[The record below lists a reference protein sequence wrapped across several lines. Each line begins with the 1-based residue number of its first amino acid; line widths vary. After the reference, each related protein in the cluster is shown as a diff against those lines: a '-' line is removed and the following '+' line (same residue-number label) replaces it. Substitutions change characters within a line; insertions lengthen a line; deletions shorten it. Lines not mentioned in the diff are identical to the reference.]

1 MMVIKPRKLI
11 SIMSHDRRS
20 QITAKVI
27 SSTARLS
34 EEESRAKHSIKLNT
48 CLRIIGKQQSLNLF
62 NMISSFAEPIYNRLF
77 FDSLNSMDTCQT
89 VPFSKHSQAF

>member
-34 EEESRAKHSIKLNT
+34 EEESRAKHSIKVEHVSEDNWQAA
-48 CLRIIGKQQSLNLF
+48 KPQSLQHDQQLCGANL
-62 NMISSFAEPIYNRLF
+62 
-77 FDSLNSMDTCQT
+77 
-89 VPFSKHSQAF
+89 